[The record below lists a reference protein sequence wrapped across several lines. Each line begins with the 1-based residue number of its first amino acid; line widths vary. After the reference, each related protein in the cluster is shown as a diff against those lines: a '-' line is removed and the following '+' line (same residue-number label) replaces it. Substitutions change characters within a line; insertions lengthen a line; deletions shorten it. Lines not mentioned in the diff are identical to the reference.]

1 MPRFFVEDL
10 ARDRVVLTGEDAHH
24 LLRVLRSR
32 VGEEQVLCDGR
43 GTDARCVIT
52 AMEGD
57 QVVLEVLQRTP
68 SRGEPPADITLY
80 QALPKGDKLDLIT
93 QKAVE
98 LGVTRLVPV
107 LTRYCV
113 ARPDDKAMEK
123 KRQRLQKIAA
133 EAAKQAGR
141 GRVPQVEPPLSF
153 DAALADMT
161 KAQAAI
167 LFYEQADTLLGPVL
181 SRRPGSI
188 ALMVGP
194 EGGFSQEEAAA
205 AREAGLHLC
214 TMGPRILRCETAP
227 LYALS
232 AITYHL
238 ENLGA
243 PQEGE
248 PQ

>member
-1 MPRFFVEDL
+1 MPRFFVDDL
-10 ARDRVVLTGEDAHH
+10 TQDRVVLTGEDAHH

-32 VGEEQVLCDGR
+32 VGEEQVLCDGT
-43 GTDARCVIT
+43 GTDARCTIT
-52 AMEGD
+52 ALEGD
-57 QVVLEVLQRTP
+57 RVVLAVQQRIP
-68 SRGEPPADITLY
+68 SRGELPADITLY

-98 LGVTRLVPV
+98 LGVTRVVPV

-113 ARPDDKAMEK
+113 SRPDDKTMEK

-141 GRVPQVEPPLSF
+141 GRIPAVESLLTL
-153 DAALADMT
+153 DAALGEMQ

-167 LFYEQADTLLGPVL
+167 LFYEQAVTPLGSVL
-181 SRRPGSI
+181 APRPGSI

-194 EGGFSQEEAAA
+194 EGGFSQEEAAQA
-205 AREAGLHLC
+205 QEAGLHLC

-232 AITYHL
+232 AIAYHL
-238 ENLGA
+238 EGLMPPG
-243 PQEGE
+243 QGE
-248 PQ
+248 VL